1 MSNINFISGFRVS
14 SQHHAAV
21 CSERAGEHPKIGY
34 WNSYCNYI
42 IILPLYIFTYD
53 LH

>member
-1 MSNINFISGFRVS
+1 MLNINFISGFRVS
-14 SQHHAAV
+14 SQYQYHAAV

-42 IILPLYIFTYD
+42 ITTIIHFYI
-53 LH
+53 